1 MHLITRIK
9 SIKAIVIGILI
20 ASLLLPLSMN
30 FVEVAYGA
38 SGWKYG
44 ILVSMPDVIAS
55 KSGGKYYI
63 TDDSGVKQQIKKGQW
78 VDLDVTTWYSGDV
91 QVTYGKWKNARF
103 RYVKALAGTIVQDD
117 GYTDTDAYLRFRWN
131 GTSDGTGYATEYD
144 WYKIIGDCYPT
155 DGTRGQL
162 EEGAHSYT
170 VRIHCTDYFFDWID
184 DQLGRKSEKAVGI
197 ATGFLYKSVNRLE
210 SSGGSF
216 GDGYGPDG
224 PGGGGGGDDGDK
236 EPVDPPEES
245 TVYEEEEAPDLVSN
259 TATISATTI
268 QVNYMNKTG
277 KLSATG
283 NIQANIEINPNV
295 GKTYLDKIETIGNDK
310 IYHYVTYVSD
320 KAWIVSNKWSSFRV
334 FGNDYGDSGNVE
346 EPSKTVTFDLTE
358 AGFNSEVANGWLVK
372 QSNIQYYYETTGTAL
387 TELNNHSSAQHRTN
401 GFGYVILQ
409 NEKPKASFSLQT
421 LPGDYNNNQTVE
433 NGYYYTDVNT
443 EMIFEF
449 SDYENDIRNVYIAW
463 GKKDSMDMN
472 MCEFSYSMSANDGE
486 PTIFSDREDLY
497 EAVSIEPHGLNGV
510 KVTLKFNQPGTYS
523 YMAYVNDANS
533 NQELVQ
539 SDMIQGNFI
548 VRGGNGPQAP
558 NAVITSPQYA
568 FEENTLQL
576 AQNST
581 DPNGADDIRDSKWAA
596 DITDDGNFVY
606 TIEDVTEREDP
617 DAAGEGFTPITG
629 ITVNT
634 NNTNPAYTRGGT
646 IKFPADSS
654 HHYFEVKLWVKDATG
669 LTDIATQV
677 IKVISDV
684 PVANLAPEGDVNTAQ
699 LKENR
704 KITVSALG
712 SIAPVDDPIQW
723 NRTEWTISKVEYT
736 QSESGDMVEVETP
749 ITDANELRKIL
760 KKDSSNQKVD
770 LQFYEVGQYK
780 VTLKLHNNFSD
791 QNQEHEDIGASTT
804 SMYITVVEDV
814 VPQSSV
820 GAISGDPSFGENPEA
835 AKDHVVTF
843 RVASSSTDG
852 DIINPVTSYSWTLYE
867 DFNNDGAFTEDE
879 KIPDGKLTYN
889 ADHTEV
895 SYTVTFYKFNSKHP
909 VQRHNTVK
917 AVVTTTEAFGEPYLQ
932 ELLNNAFGANSNAWQ
947 RSTTVEAT
955 EIVNWAPD
963 VEIVPPPSSTD
974 QTKTPYMPWDV
985 DGDTVI
991 DGNFIMAYVDDFV
1004 QVGTDILDEFPST
1017 CSVTWELSKKDHDG
1031 VFHTTTDSGQS
1042 WIQSSYVSHT
1052 LGNSGGTIRINSNGV
1067 YKLRMIATD
1076 DMGSTGEFTLM
1087 LRIFPLPIG
1096 VLEANPDYLYYVS
1109 TGGGL
1114 DQWQTKENVRYDIR
1128 SNPSIVDDEWGP
1140 AWHYMDFSSDD
1151 WTVTPLDSQDKSDIH
1166 FANWE
1171 NINTEYQDTTP
1182 DNPLVFTG
1190 TDSRLGFGETE
1201 SADHNVHIDLIGIA
1215 GIYGDYEEGNNLA
1228 VTPEK
1233 KQEFFDAIQALADKI
1248 NAQDSRYKIRTFFGD
1263 ASKTEEKTFITN
1275 VEYGFFDGFN
1285 NTQDNE
1291 RNLYTKEYKVY
1302 WYNSGEVDTGSTVG
1316 TSGYADLIGDV
1327 TKMNAVNESV
1337 EGFETATD
1345 GYLTILNGYDTVE
1358 AEKDPTLKE
1367 QPFYGAVVVTA
1378 YNPDTGENQVLYKS
1392 NYGEYGTGT
1401 DRDLNDTIIAR
1412 FKRLTDDQ
1420 GNLTD
1425 EWELEGTYDA
1435 NGDGE
1440 YDFEKIIISNSTDMS
1455 LTIEFEGYYA
1465 GEPDGSLPEDQQ
1477 SQHLIET
1484 YAAYPGDM
1492 SPYDYTDDE
1501 KVQCSP
1507 HVALMVRGWA
1517 GIYEEETKNV
1527 TEATSIA
1534 DAIATSGYRQGS
1546 TKKIIFFIS
1555 NQLQNTTEMTD
1566 LMDMIDAGYTA
1577 GTDWSTDNN
1586 YTELVDY
1593 LNGMGESMH
1602 FITITDGT
1610 EIIQTKYDNTT
1621 GGVISTK
1628 NYPVIKTLHTDIGQK
1643 TEFSGDNNTLNYI
1656 YGNTAYYNLALSQVE
1671 AHINATTQLTQ
1682 NDAWR
1687 SLTFTAPG
1695 KYRITYWGTNT
1706 YGKKSEP
1713 AYYDI
1718 TVHTDEAPIITAS
1731 LADKYYR
1738 QVEQAGTQN
1747 KSATISVSGI
1757 ADSTNREGYP
1767 KVESP
1772 DGDYIDWTKATL
1784 YYDKE
1789 NDRILS
1795 DNIGIVLAETSE
1807 AGVTLTS
1814 SSPQLQNT
1822 GLTQLYYKLCTIR

>member
-1 MHLITRIK
+1 MNLSNIIK
-9 SIKAIVIGILI
+9 PVKTTFIGIILV
-20 ASLLLPLSMN
+20 SLLMPLLLMGTT
-30 FVEVAYGA
+30 EVSYGA
-38 SGWKYG
+38 TETKYG
-44 ILVSMPDVIAS
+44 ILVSIPNIII
-55 KSGGKYYI
+55 KREGGKYWV
-63 TDDSGVKQQIKKGQW
+63 TDDDGKQTQFKTGQW
-78 VDLDVTTWYSGDV
+78 LTLKVTTFYTGEV
-91 QVTYGKWKNARF
+91 AVTYGSWKNETF
-103 RYVKALAGTIVQDD
+103 VYEKALAGAIVEDD
-117 GYTDTDAYLRFRWN
+117 YTNTKKYLRFRSTG
-131 GTSDGTGYATEYD
+131 GTAYATED
-144 WYKIIGDCYPT
+144 TWFDIIGDCYPT
-155 DGTRGQL
+155 DGTVGELDRITHQ
-162 EEGAHSYT
+162 YT
-170 VRIHCTDYFFDWID
+170 VRIHCTDQFMRWVNS
-184 DQLGRKSEKAVGI
+184 QVGPSAQKAVGV
-197 ATGFLYKSVNRLE
+197 ATGFLYRSSRPLDDPGG
-210 SSGGSF
+210 SSGNR
-216 GDGYGPDG
+216 
-224 PGGGGGGDDGDK
+224 
-236 EPVDPPEES
+236 PPERPEEPEEPEHEYEYKKEVDDVTLQDTVQNQASLSGS
-245 TVYEEEEAPDLVSN
+245 TVYVNYKNISGTLSTVGNISSDLIINPMAGKKVYNGSSQETHGN
-259 TATISATTI
+259 VTTI
-268 QVNYMNKTG
+268 TEHYTVYERGIGSIDREIWEDLSVYNQNKDG
-277 KLSATG
+277 TG
-283 NIQANIEINPNV
+283 NGVP
-295 GKTYLDKIETIGNDK
+295 
-310 IYHYVTYVSD
+310 
-320 KAWIVSNKWSSFRV
+320 
-334 FGNDYGDSGNVE
+334 
-346 EPSKTVTFDLTE
+346 VTFNLNN
-358 AGFNSEVANGWLVK
+358 NSFVDATSINGWLHK
-372 QSNIQYYYETTGTAL
+372 QSNIQYYYEAVGTAL
-387 TELNNHSSAQHRTN
+387 TELTNKATARYRTN

-421 LPGDYNNNQTVE
+421 LPGDYNNNQPVE

-443 EMIFEF
+443 EMNFEF

-463 GKKDSMDMN
+463 GKKGSMDMN

-497 EAVSIEPHGLNGV
+497 EVISIEPHGLNGV

-539 SDMIQGNFI
+539 SDMIQGNFV

-568 FEENTLQL
+568 FEENTLKL

-646 IKFPADSS
+646 IIFPADSS

-712 SIAPVDDPIQW
+712 SIAPVDDLIQW
-723 NRTEWTISKVEYT
+723 DRTEWTISKVEYT
-736 QSESGDMVEVETP
+736 QSESGDIVEVETP

-760 KKDSSNQKVD
+760 KKDPSNQKVD

-852 DIINPVTSYSWTLYE
+852 DIINPVTSYSWKLYE

-879 KIPDGKLTYN
+879 RIPDGKLTYN

-895 SYTVTFYKFNSKHP
+895 SYTVTFYKFNSEHP

-1096 VLEANPDYLYYVS
+1096 VLEANPDYLYY
-1109 TGGGL
+1109 TGTNGRL

-1151 WTVTPLDSQDKSDIH
+1151 WTVTPLDGQDKSDIH

-1248 NAQDSRYKIRTFFGD
+1248 NARDSRYKIRTFFGD

-1302 WYNSGEVDTGSTVG
+1302 WYNSGEVDAGSAVG

-1327 TKMNAVNESV
+1327 TKMNAVNDSV

-1345 GYLTILNGYDTVE
+1345 GYLTVLNGYDPAE

-1455 LTIEFEGYYA
+1455 LSIEFEGYYA

-1566 LMDMIDAGYTA
+1566 LVDMIDAGYTV
-1577 GTDWSTDNN
+1577 GTDWSTANS

-1621 GGVISTK
+1621 GGVISIK
-1628 NYPVIKTLHTDIGQK
+1628 NYPVIKTLHTDIGQN

-1656 YGNTAYYNLALSQVE
+1656 YRNTAYYNSALSQVE

-1682 NDAWR
+1682 NDDWR

-1718 TVHTDEAPIITAS
+1718 KVHTDKEPIITAS
-1731 LADKYYR
+1731 LADEFYR
-1738 QVEQAGTQN
+1738 EPNNNNLASISLTGPD
-1747 KSATISVSGI
+1747 SAAEDIVTIS
-1757 ADSTNREGYP
+1757 
-1767 KVESP
+1767 SP
-1772 DGDYIDWTKATL
+1772 DGDYIDRTEVYFK
-1784 YYDKE
+1784 YDKL
-1789 NDRILS
+1789 NNRIFTDDFALLLS
-1795 DNIGIVLAETSE
+1795 ETTGRSLSQGE
-1807 AGVTLTS
+1807 LN
-1814 SSPQLQNT
+1814 NT
-1822 GLTQLYYKLCTIR
+1822 GLTYMYYVLTKVKQ

>member
-1 MHLITRIK
+1 MNLSNIIK
-9 SIKAIVIGILI
+9 PVKTTFIGIILV
-20 ASLLLPLSMN
+20 SLLMPLLLMGTT
-30 FVEVAYGA
+30 EVSYGA
-38 SGWKYG
+38 TETKYG
-44 ILVSMPDVIAS
+44 ILVSIPNIII
-55 KSGGKYYI
+55 KREGGKYWV
-63 TDDSGVKQQIKKGQW
+63 TDDDGKQTQFKTGQW
-78 VDLDVTTWYSGDV
+78 LTLKVTTFYTGEV
-91 QVTYGKWKNARF
+91 AVTYGSWKNEPF
-103 RYVKALAGTIVQDD
+103 IYEKALAGAIVEDD
-117 GYTDTDAYLRFRWN
+117 YTNTKKYLRFRSTG
-131 GTSDGTGYATEYD
+131 GTAYATED
-144 WYKIIGDCYPT
+144 TWFDIIGDCYPT
-155 DGTRGQL
+155 DGTVGELDRSTHQ
-162 EEGAHSYT
+162 YT
-170 VRIHCTDYFFDWID
+170 VRIHCTNQFMRWVNS
-184 DQLGRKSEKAVGI
+184 QVGPSAQKAVGV
-197 ATGFLYKSVNRLE
+197 ATGFLYRSSRALDDPGG
-210 SSGGSF
+210 SSGNR
-216 GDGYGPDG
+216 
-224 PGGGGGGDDGDK
+224 
-236 EPVDPPEES
+236 PPERPEKPEEPEHEYEYKEVVDRVTLQDTVQNQASLNGS
-245 TVYEEEEAPDLVSN
+245 TVYVNYKNISGTLSTVGSISSDLIINPMAGKKVYNGSSQETHGN
-259 TATISATTI
+259 VTTI
-268 QVNYMNKTG
+268 TEHYTVYERGIGGIDREIWEDLSVYNQNKDG
-277 KLSATG
+277 TG
-283 NIQANIEINPNV
+283 NGVP
-295 GKTYLDKIETIGNDK
+295 
-310 IYHYVTYVSD
+310 
-320 KAWIVSNKWSSFRV
+320 
-334 FGNDYGDSGNVE
+334 
-346 EPSKTVTFDLTE
+346 VTFNLNN
-358 AGFNSEVANGWLVK
+358 NSFVDATSVNGWLNK
-372 QSNIQYYYETTGTAL
+372 QSNIQYYYEAVGTAL
-387 TELNNHSSAQHRTN
+387 TELTNEATARYRTN

-421 LPGDYNNNQTVE
+421 LPGDYNNNQPVE

-463 GKKDSMDMN
+463 GKKGSMDMN

-497 EAVSIEPHGLNGV
+497 KVVSIEPHGLNGV
-510 KVTLKFNQPGTYS
+510 KVTLKFSQPGTYS

-539 SDMIQGNFI
+539 SDMIQGNFV

-596 DITDDGNFVY
+596 DIIDDGNFVY

-617 DAAGEGFTPITG
+617 DAAGEGFTTITG

-646 IKFPADSS
+646 IRFPADSS

-749 ITDANELRKIL
+749 ITDTNELRKIL

-852 DIINPVTSYSWTLYE
+852 DIINPVTSYSWILYE

-879 KIPDGKLTYN
+879 RIPDRKLTYN

-895 SYTVTFYKFNSKHP
+895 SYTITFYKFNSEHP

-917 AVVTTTEAFGEPYLQ
+917 AVATTTEAFGEPYLQ

-1096 VLEANPDYLYYVS
+1096 VLEANPDYLYY
-1109 TGGGL
+1109 TGTNGRL

-1151 WTVTPLDSQDKSDIH
+1151 WTVTPLDGQDKSDIH

-1302 WYNSGEVDTGSTVG
+1302 WYNSGEVDAGSAVG

-1327 TKMNAVNESV
+1327 TKMNAVNDSV

-1345 GYLTILNGYDTVE
+1345 GYLTVLNGYDPAE

-1401 DRDLNDTIIAR
+1401 DRDLNNTIIAK

-1546 TKKIIFFIS
+1546 TKKIVFFIS

-1566 LMDMIDAGYTA
+1566 LIDMIDAGYTA
-1577 GTDWSTDNN
+1577 GTDWSADNS

-1602 FITITDGT
+1602 FITITNGT
-1610 EIIQTKYDNTT
+1610 EIVQTKYDNTT
-1621 GGVISTK
+1621 GGVISIK
-1628 NYPVIKTLHTDIGQK
+1628 NYPVIKTLHTDIGQN
-1643 TEFSGDNNTLNYI
+1643 TEFSGDNNTLNYV
-1656 YGNTAYYNLALSQVE
+1656 YGSTAYYNSALSQVE

-1682 NDAWR
+1682 NDDWR

-1731 LADKYYR
+1731 LADEFYR
-1738 QVEQAGTQN
+1738 EPNNNNLVSISLTGPD
-1747 KSATISVSGI
+1747 SAAEDIVTIS
-1757 ADSTNREGYP
+1757 
-1767 KVESP
+1767 SP
-1772 DGDYIDWTKATL
+1772 DGDYIDRTEVYFK
-1784 YYDKE
+1784 YDKL
-1789 NDRILS
+1789 NNRIFTDDFALLLS
-1795 DNIGIVLAETSE
+1795 ETTGRSLSQGE
-1807 AGVTLTS
+1807 LN
-1814 SSPQLQNT
+1814 NT
-1822 GLTQLYYKLCTIR
+1822 GLTYMYYVLTKVKQ

>member
-1 MHLITRIK
+1 MNLSNIIK
-9 SIKAIVIGILI
+9 PVKTTFIGIILV
-20 ASLLLPLSMN
+20 SLLMPLLLMGTT
-30 FVEVAYGA
+30 EVSYGA
-38 SGWKYG
+38 TETKYG
-44 ILVSMPDVIAS
+44 ILVSIPNIII
-55 KSGGKYYI
+55 KREGGKYWV
-63 TDDSGVKQQIKKGQW
+63 TDDDGKQTQFKTGQW
-78 VDLDVTTWYSGDV
+78 LTLKVTTFYTGEV
-91 QVTYGKWKNARF
+91 AVTYGSWKNEKF
-103 RYVKALAGTIVQDD
+103 IYEEALAGAIVEDD
-117 GYTDTDAYLRFRWN
+117 YTDTRKYLRFRSTG
-131 GTSDGTGYATEYD
+131 GTAYATED
-144 WYKIIGDCYPT
+144 TWFDIIGDCYPT
-155 DGTRGQL
+155 DGTVGELNMSTHQ
-162 EEGAHSYT
+162 YT
-170 VRIHCTDYFFDWID
+170 VRIHCTDQFMRWVNS
-184 DQLGRKSEKAVGI
+184 QVGPSAQKAVGV
-197 ATGFLYKSVNRLE
+197 ATGFLYRSSRPLDDPGG
-210 SSGGSF
+210 SSGNR
-216 GDGYGPDG
+216 
-224 PGGGGGGDDGDK
+224 
-236 EPVDPPEES
+236 PPERPEEPEEPEHEYEYEEEVDYVTLQDTVQNQASLNGS
-245 TVYEEEEAPDLVSN
+245 TVYVNYKNISGTLSTVGSISSDLIINPMAGKEVYNGSSQETHGN
-259 TATISATTI
+259 VTTI
-268 QVNYMNKTG
+268 TEHYTVYERGIGRIDREIWEDLSVYNQNKDG
-277 KLSATG
+277 TG
-283 NIQANIEINPNV
+283 NGVP
-295 GKTYLDKIETIGNDK
+295 
-310 IYHYVTYVSD
+310 
-320 KAWIVSNKWSSFRV
+320 
-334 FGNDYGDSGNVE
+334 
-346 EPSKTVTFDLTE
+346 VTFNLNN
-358 AGFNSEVANGWLVK
+358 NSFVDATSINGWLNK
-372 QSNIQYYYETTGTAL
+372 QSNIQYYYEAVGTAL
-387 TELNNHSSAQHRTN
+387 TELTNGATARYRTN

-409 NEKPKASFSLQT
+409 NEKPKASFLLQT
-421 LPGDYNNNQTVE
+421 LPGDYNNNQPVE

-443 EMIFEF
+443 EMNFEF

-463 GKKDSMDMN
+463 GKKGSMDMN

-497 EAVSIEPHGLNGV
+497 EVISIEPHGLNGV

-539 SDMIQGNFI
+539 SDMIQGNFV

-568 FEENTLQL
+568 FEENTLRL

-596 DITDDGNFVY
+596 DITNDGNFVY

-646 IKFPADSS
+646 IRFPADSS

-736 QSESGDMVEVETP
+736 QSESGEMVEVETP
-749 ITDANELRKIL
+749 ITDTNELRKIL

-804 SMYITVVEDV
+804 SMYITVVEDA

-835 AKDHVVTF
+835 AKNHVVTF

-852 DIINPVTSYSWTLYE
+852 DIINPVTSYNWTLYE

-895 SYTVTFYKFNSKHP
+895 SYTVTFYKFNSEHP

-947 RSTTVEAT
+947 RSITVEAT

-974 QTKTPYMPWDV
+974 QTKTPYLPWDV

-1096 VLEANPDYLYYVS
+1096 VLEANLDYLYY
-1109 TGGGL
+1109 TGTNGRL

-1302 WYNSGEVDTGSTVG
+1302 WYNSGEVDAGSAVG

-1327 TKMNAVNESV
+1327 TKMNAVNDSV

-1345 GYLTILNGYDTVE
+1345 GYLTVLNGYDPAE

-1401 DRDLNDTIIAR
+1401 DRDLNNTIIAK

-1440 YDFEKIIISNSTDMS
+1440 YDFEKIIISNNTDMS

-1566 LMDMIDAGYTA
+1566 LIDMIDAGYTA

-1610 EIIQTKYDNTT
+1610 EILQTKYDNTT
-1621 GGVISTK
+1621 GGVISVK

-1643 TEFSGDNNTLNYI
+1643 TEFSGDNNTLNYV
-1656 YGNTAYYNLALSQVE
+1656 YGSTAYYNSALSQVE

-1682 NDAWR
+1682 NDDWR

-1695 KYRITYWGTNT
+1695 RYRITYWGTNTYGKKWGTNT

-1731 LADKYYR
+1731 LADEFYR
-1738 QVEQAGTQN
+1738 EPNNNNLVSISLTGPD
-1747 KSATISVSGI
+1747 SAAEDIVTIS
-1757 ADSTNREGYP
+1757 
-1767 KVESP
+1767 SP
-1772 DGDYIDWTKATL
+1772 DGDYIDRTEVYFK
-1784 YYDKE
+1784 YDKL
-1789 NDRILS
+1789 NNRIFTDDFALLLS
-1795 DNIGIVLAETSE
+1795 ETIGRNLSQGE
-1807 AGVTLTS
+1807 LN
-1814 SSPQLQNT
+1814 NT
-1822 GLTQLYYKLCTIR
+1822 GLTYMYYVLTKVKQ

>member
-1 MHLITRIK
+1 MNLSNIIK
-9 SIKAIVIGILI
+9 PVKTTFIGIILV
-20 ASLLLPLSMN
+20 SLLMPLLLMGTT
-30 FVEVAYGA
+30 EVSYGA
-38 SGWKYG
+38 TETKYG
-44 ILVSMPDVIAS
+44 ILVSIPNIII
-55 KSGGKYYI
+55 KREGGKYWV
-63 TDDSGVKQQIKKGQW
+63 TDDDGKQTQFKTGQW
-78 VDLDVTTWYSGDV
+78 LTLKVTTFYTGEV
-91 QVTYGKWKNARF
+91 AVTYGSWKNEKF
-103 RYVKALAGTIVQDD
+103 IYEEALAGAIVGDD
-117 GYTDTDAYLRFRWN
+117 YTDTRKYLRFRSTG
-131 GTSDGTGYATEYD
+131 GTAYATED
-144 WYKIIGDCYPT
+144 TWSDIIGDCYPT
-155 DGTRGQL
+155 DGTVGELNMSTHQ
-162 EEGAHSYT
+162 YT
-170 VRIHCTDYFFDWID
+170 VRIHCTDQFMRWVNS
-184 DQLGRKSEKAVGI
+184 QVGPSAQKAVGV
-197 ATGFLYKSVNRLE
+197 ATGFLYRSSRPLDDPGG
-210 SSGGSF
+210 SSGNR
-216 GDGYGPDG
+216 
-224 PGGGGGGDDGDK
+224 
-236 EPVDPPEES
+236 PPERPEEPEEPEHEYEYEEEVDYVTLQDTVQNQASLNGS
-245 TVYEEEEAPDLVSN
+245 TVYVNYKNISGTLSTVGSISSDLIINPMAGKEVYNGSSQETHGN
-259 TATISATTI
+259 VTTI
-268 QVNYMNKTG
+268 TEHYTVYERGIGRIDREIWEDLSVYNQNKDG
-277 KLSATG
+277 TG
-283 NIQANIEINPNV
+283 NGVP
-295 GKTYLDKIETIGNDK
+295 
-310 IYHYVTYVSD
+310 
-320 KAWIVSNKWSSFRV
+320 
-334 FGNDYGDSGNVE
+334 
-346 EPSKTVTFDLTE
+346 VTFNLNN
-358 AGFNSEVANGWLVK
+358 NSFVDATSINGWLNK
-372 QSNIQYYYETTGTAL
+372 QSNIQYYYEAVGTAL
-387 TELNNHSSAQHRTN
+387 TELTNGATARYRTN

-421 LPGDYNNNQTVE
+421 LPGDYNNNQPVE

-463 GKKDSMDMN
+463 GKKGSMDMN

-497 EAVSIEPHGLNGV
+497 EVISIEPHGLNGV

-539 SDMIQGNFI
+539 SDMIQGNFV

-736 QSESGDMVEVETP
+736 QSESGEMVEVETP

-791 QNQEHEDIGASTT
+791 QNQEHEDIGASIT

-835 AKDHVVTF
+835 AKDHAVTF

-895 SYTVTFYKFNSKHP
+895 SYTVTFYKFNSEHP

-917 AVVTTTEAFGEPYLQ
+917 AVVTTIEAFGEPYSQ

-1096 VLEANPDYLYYVS
+1096 VLEANSDYLYY
-1109 TGGGL
+1109 TGTNGRL

-1151 WTVTPLDSQDKSDIH
+1151 WTVTPLEGQDKSDIH

-1248 NAQDSRYKIRTFFGD
+1248 NARDSRYKIRTFFGD

-1285 NTQDNE
+1285 NTQDDE

-1302 WYNSGEVDTGSTVG
+1302 WYNSGEVDAGSAVG

-1327 TKMNAVNESV
+1327 TKMNAVNDSV

-1345 GYLTILNGYDTVE
+1345 GYLTVLNGYDPAE

-1401 DRDLNDTIIAR
+1401 DRDLNNTIIAK

-1435 NGDGE
+1435 NGDGK

-1484 YAAYPGDM
+1484 YAAYSGDM
-1492 SPYDYTDDE
+1492 SPYDYEDNE

-1566 LMDMIDAGYTA
+1566 LIDMIDAGYTA

-1610 EIIQTKYDNTT
+1610 EIVQTKYDNTT
-1621 GGVISTK
+1621 GGVISVK

-1643 TEFSGDNNTLNYI
+1643 TEFSGDNNTLNYV
-1656 YGNTAYYNLALSQVE
+1656 YGSTAYYNSALSQVE
-1671 AHINATTQLTQ
+1671 AHINTTTQLTQ
-1682 NDAWR
+1682 NDDWR

-1731 LADKYYR
+1731 LADEFYR
-1738 QVEQAGTQN
+1738 EPNNNNLVSISLTGPD
-1747 KSATISVSGI
+1747 SAAEDIVTIS
-1757 ADSTNREGYP
+1757 
-1767 KVESP
+1767 SP
-1772 DGDYIDWTKATL
+1772 DGDYIDRTEVYFK
-1784 YYDKE
+1784 YDKL
-1789 NDRILS
+1789 NNRIFTDDFALLLS
-1795 DNIGIVLAETSE
+1795 ETIGRNLSQGE
-1807 AGVTLTS
+1807 LN
-1814 SSPQLQNT
+1814 NT
-1822 GLTQLYYKLCTIR
+1822 GLTYMYYVLTKVKQ